1 MYINKLSST
10 MNKKILSL
18 AAVALIAMGA
28 NAQSYSEYSESSN
41 VQTETTTSSDKYKVE
56 TNHFWNNW
64 FITVGGGGQIFFGD
78 LDKYMEIGDRITP
91 TLDISVGKWFTP
103 GFGLQASYS
112 GLKLKGIARPDLTG
126 AKFKNGKTVPTSDLR
141 DSYVKDVTKASPFEQ
156 DAKYFNLH
164 LDGMLNLSNLLCG
177 YSETRVWNVIPY
189 AGVGLARTFDH
200 DGERGN
206 TISFNGGLINK
217 FRLGSRVDLNLTIKG
232 AILDDKFD
240 GEVSEPGENNSFDG
254 QLGAT
259 LGLTFK
265 LGKQGWNRSTST
277 TTIINNDAE
286 VNRLNSELNN
296 LRAENNRLKN
306 APKGEKVVTF
316 PYLVNFVR
324 NKVDVVNRELVNLKS
339 VAEMIKATPNKKY
352 SVIGYADKQTGTADR
367 NVWLADNRAKNVYDI
382 LVNEF
387 NVNPNQLV
395 LDSKG
400 GVDYMFYND
409 NQLSRSVIISEV
421 K

>member
-1 MYINKLSST
+1 

-64 FITVGGGGQIFFGD
+64 FITVGGGGQVLFGD
-78 LDKYMEIGDRITP
+78 LDKYLELGDRITP
-91 TLDISVGKWFTP
+91 ALDISVGKWFTP
-103 GFGLQASYS
+103 GLGLQVSYS
-112 GLKLKGIARPDLTG
+112 GLKLKGITLENDAHFRT
-126 AKFKNGKTVPTSDLR
+126 NNTVNVSDLR
-141 DSYVKDVTKASPFEQ
+141 DQDAYKKEFGNKNPFEQ
-156 DAKYFNLH
+156 DTKFFNLH
-164 LDGMLNLSNLLCG
+164 IDGMLNLSNLLCG

-189 AGVGLARTFDH
+189 VGVGLIRTFDQ
-200 DGERGN
+200 GSRGN
-206 TISFNGGLINK
+206 TVSFNGGLINK
-217 FRLGSRVDLNLTIKG
+217 FRLGSRVDLNLTIRG
-232 AILDDKFD
+232 AIMDDKFD
-240 GEVSEPGENNSFDG
+240 NEVSGPKENNSFDG
-254 QLGAT
+254 LLGAT

-367 NVWLADNRAKNVYDI
+367 NVWLAENRAKNVYDI

>member
-1 MYINKLSST
+1 

-41 VQTETTTSSDKYKVE
+41 VQTETTTSSDKFKVE

-78 LDKYMEIGDRITP
+78 LDKYLELGDRITP
-91 TLDISVGKWFTP
+91 ALDISVGKWFTP
-103 GFGLQASYS
+103 GLGLQVSYS
-112 GLKLKGIARPDLTG
+112 GLKLKGIALNDDAHFVT
-126 AKFKNGKTVPTSDLR
+126 NNVINQSELR
-141 DSYVKDVTKASPFEQ
+141 DLNDFKSRFGNKNPFEQ
-156 DAKYFNLH
+156 DTKFFNIH
-164 LDGMLNLSNLLCG
+164 IDGMLNLSNLLCG

-189 AGVGLARTFDH
+189 VGVGLIRTFDQ
-200 DGERGN
+200 GTRGN
-206 TISFNGGLINK
+206 TVSFNGGLINK

-232 AILDDKFD
+232 AIMDDKFD
-240 GEVSEPGENNSFDG
+240 NEVSGPKENNSFDG
-254 QLGAT
+254 RLGAT
-259 LGLTFK
+259 RGLTFR

-367 NVWLADNRAKNVYDI
+367 NVWLAENRAKNVYDI

>member
-1 MYINKLSST
+1 

-18 AAVALIAMGA
+18 TAVALMAVGT

-64 FITVGGGGQIFFGD
+64 FISVGGGGQIFFGD

-91 TLDISVGKWFTP
+91 TVDVSIGKWFTP
-103 GFGLQASYS
+103 GFGLQASYT
-112 GLKLKGIARPDLTG
+112 GLKLKGIALPDYKG
-126 AKFKNGKTVPTSDLR
+126 AKFRNGNVIPISDLR
-141 DSYVKDVTKASPFEQ
+141 DNYVTEMGKTAPIEQ

-164 LDGMLNLSNLLCG
+164 LEGMLNLSNLLCG
-177 YSETRVWNVIPY
+177 YKESRVWNVIPY
-189 AGVGLARTFDH
+189 AGVGLARTYDH
-200 DGERGN
+200 KGERGN

-217 FRLGSRVDLNLTIKG
+217 FRLGSRVDLNLIIKG

-240 GEVSEPGENNSFDG
+240 GEVTTPKVQNNSFDG

-259 LGLTFK
+259 LGLTYK
-265 LGKQGWNRSTST
+265 IGKQGWNRCTST

-286 VNRLNSELNN
+286 INRLNSELNN
-296 LRAENNRLKN
+296 LRAENNRLRGTQKSVDR
-306 APKGEKVVTF
+306 VVTF

-324 NKVDVVNRELVNLKS
+324 DKVDVVNRELVNLKS
-339 VAEMIKATPNKKY
+339 VAEMMKATPDKKY
-352 SVIGYADKQTGTADR
+352 SVIGYADKQTGSVDR
-367 NVWLADNRAKNVYDI
+367 NIWLAENRAKNVYDV

-387 NVNPNQLV
+387 NVNPNQIV

-400 GVDYMFYND
+400 GVDYMFYD
-409 NQLSRSVIISEV
+409 DAQLSRSVIITEI

>member
-1 MYINKLSST
+1 

-64 FITVGGGGQIFFGD
+64 FITVGGGGQVFFGD
-78 LDKYMEIGDRITP
+78 LDKYMELGDRITP
-91 TLDISVGKWFTP
+91 ALDISVGKWFTP
-103 GFGLQASYS
+103 GLGLQVSYS
-112 GLKLKGIARPDLTG
+112 GLKLKGLAITEG
-126 AKFKNGKTVPTSDLR
+126 AHFTTNKVINQSDLR
-141 DSYVKDVTKASPFEQ
+141 DLNDYKSRFGNKNPFEQ
-156 DAKYFNLH
+156 DTKYFNLH
-164 LDGMLNLSNLLCG
+164 IDGMLNLSNLLCG

-189 AGVGLARTFDH
+189 VGVGLARTFDQ
-200 DGERGN
+200 GTRGN
-206 TISFNGGLINK
+206 TISFNGGLINR

-232 AILDDKFD
+232 AILDDEFD
-240 GEVSEPGENNSFDG
+240 GEISRKEVNNSFDG
-254 QLGAT
+254 ILGAT

-367 NVWLADNRAKNVYDI
+367 NVWLAENRAKNVYDI

>member
-1 MYINKLSST
+1 

-64 FITVGGGGQIFFGD
+64 FITVGGGGQVFFGD
-78 LDKYMEIGDRITP
+78 LDKYLELGDRITP
-91 TLDISVGKWFTP
+91 ALDIAVGKWFTP
-103 GFGLQASYS
+103 GLGLQVSYS
-112 GLKLKGIARPDLTG
+112 GLKLKGITLDNDAHFRT
-126 AKFKNGKTVPTSDLR
+126 NNTINVSDLR
-141 DSYVKDVTKASPFEQ
+141 DLDAYKKEFGNKNPFEQ
-156 DAKYFNLH
+156 DTKYFNLH
-164 LDGMLNLSNLLCG
+164 IDGMLNLSNLLCG

-189 AGVGLARTFDH
+189 VGVGLIRTFDQ
-200 DGERGN
+200 GSRGN
-206 TISFNGGLINK
+206 TVSFNGGLINR
-217 FRLGSRVDLNLTIKG
+217 FRLGSRVDLNLTIRG
-232 AILDDKFD
+232 AIMDDKFD
-240 GEVSEPGENNSFDG
+240 NEVSGPKNNNSFDG
-254 QLGAT
+254 LLGAT

-296 LRAENNRLKN
+296 LRAENDRLKN

-367 NVWLADNRAKNVYDI
+367 NVWLAENRAKNVYDI

>member
-1 MYINKLSST
+1 

-41 VQTETTTSSDKYKVE
+41 VQTETTTSSDKFKVE

-91 TLDISVGKWFTP
+91 ALDISVGKWFTP
-103 GFGLQASYS
+103 GLGLQVSYS
-112 GLKLKGIARPDLTG
+112 GLKVKGIVRKGYAG
-126 AKFKNGKTVPTSDLR
+126 GKFLNGNTIPSSDLR
-141 DSYVKDVTKASPFEQ
+141 DAFVKEQ
-156 DAKYFNLH
+156 GKDNVLEQEANYFNLH
-164 LDGMLNLSNLLCG
+164 VDGMLNLSNLLCG

-189 AGVGLARTFDH
+189 AGVGLARTYDH
-200 DGERGN
+200 KGERGN

-217 FRLGSRVDLNLTIKG
+217 FRLGSRVDLNLTIRG

-240 GEVSEPGENNSFDG
+240 GEVSNKEDNNSFDG
-254 QLGAT
+254 ILGAT
-259 LGLTFK
+259 IGLTFK

-286 VNRLNSELNN
+286 INRLNSELNN

-367 NVWLADNRAKNVYDI
+367 NVWLAENRAKNVYDV

>member
-1 MYINKLSST
+1 

-18 AAVALIAMGA
+18 AAVALMAVGA

-41 VQTETTTSSDKYKVE
+41 VQTETTTSSDKFKVE

-64 FITVGGGGQIFFGD
+64 FITVGGGVNAFFGD
-78 LDKYMEIGDRITP
+78 LDKHLKLGDRLAP
-91 TLDISVGKWFTP
+91 ALDVSIGKWFTP
-103 GFGLQASYS
+103 GFGLQATYS
-112 GLKLKGIARPDLTG
+112 GLKIKGLWNQAG
-126 AKFKNGKTVPTSDLR
+126 ANFPTNNVVTDLR
-141 DSYVKDVTKASPFEQ
+141 DTYKDSYGNAKAYEQ
-156 DAKYFNLH
+156 EGKYFNLH

-200 DGERGN
+200 NGDRGN
-206 TISFNGGLINK
+206 GISLNAGLINK
-217 FRLGSRVDLNLTIKG
+217 FRLGSRVDLNLTIRG
-232 AILDDKFD
+232 MIVDDEWD
-240 GEVSEPGENNSFDG
+240 GEVSKPEANNSFDG

-265 LGKQGWNRSTST
+265 IGKQGWNRSTST

-306 APKGEKVVTF
+306 APKGEKIVTF

-324 NKVDVVNRELVNLKS
+324 DKVDVVNRELVNLKS
-339 VAEMIKATPNKKY
+339 VSEMIKATPNKKY
-352 SVIGYADKQTGTADR
+352 SVIGYADKQTGTSER
-367 NVWLADNRAKNVYDI
+367 NVWLAENRAKNVYDI

-387 NVNPNQLV
+387 GVNPNQLV

>member
-1 MYINKLSST
+1 

-64 FITVGGGGQIFFGD
+64 FITVGGGGQVLFGD
-78 LDKYMEIGDRITP
+78 LDKYMELGDRITP
-91 TLDISVGKWFTP
+91 ALDISVGKWFTP
-103 GFGLQASYS
+103 GLGLQVSYS
-112 GLKLKGIARPDLTG
+112 GLKLKGIAVDNDAHFRT
-126 AKFKNGKTVPTSDLR
+126 NNTINVSDLR
-141 DSYVKDVTKASPFEQ
+141 DQDAYKKEFGNKNPFEQ
-156 DAKYFNLH
+156 DTKFFNLH
-164 LDGMLNLSNLLCG
+164 IDGMLNLSNLLCG

-189 AGVGLARTFDH
+189 VGVGLIRTFDQ
-200 DGERGN
+200 GSRGN
-206 TISFNGGLINK
+206 TVSFNGGLINK
-217 FRLGSRVDLNLTIKG
+217 FRLGSRVDLNLTIRG
-232 AILDDKFD
+232 AIMDDKFD
-240 GEVSEPGENNSFDG
+240 NEVSGPKENNSFDG
-254 QLGAT
+254 LLGAT
-259 LGLTFK
+259 LGLTVK

-306 APKGEKVVTF
+306 APKSEKVVTF

-367 NVWLADNRAKNVYDI
+367 NVWLAENRAKNVYDI

>member
-64 FITVGGGGQIFFGD
+64 FITAGGGVQAFYGD
-78 LDKYMEIGDRITP
+78 LDKYLKLGDHITP
-91 TLDISVGKWFTP
+91 ALNISVGKWFTP
-103 GFGLQASYS
+103 GLGLQLSYS
-112 GLKLKGIARPDLTG
+112 GLKLKGIGLVPEG
-126 AKFKNGKTVPTSDLR
+126 KWYNGNVIPISDLR
-141 DSYVKDVTKASPFEQ
+141 DQSGYIKEHGKRNPTEQ
-156 DAKYFNLH
+156 DTKYFNLH
-164 LDGMLNLSNLLCG
+164 IDGLVNLSNLLCG
-177 YSETRVWNVIPY
+177 YSETRFWNVIPY
-189 AGVGLARTFDH
+189 FGVGLARTFDNA
-200 DGERGN
+200 GERGN
-206 TISFNGGLINK
+206 TISLNGGLINK
-217 FRLGSRVDLNLTIKG
+217 FRLGSRVDLNLTLHG
-232 AILDDKFD
+232 AVLDEKFD
-240 GEVSEPGENNSFDG
+240 GEVSQIGFDG
-254 QLGAT
+254 LAGAT
-259 LGLTFK
+259 LGLTFRI
-265 LGKQGWNRSTST
+265 GKQGWNRSTST

-339 VAEMIKATPNKKY
+339 VAEMIKATPDKKY
-352 SVIGYADKQTGTADR
+352 NVIGYADKQTGTSER
-367 NVWLADNRAKNVYDI
+367 NVWLAENRAKNVYDI

>member
-1 MYINKLSST
+1 

-64 FITVGGGGQIFFGD
+64 FITVGGGGQVLFGD
-78 LDKYMEIGDRITP
+78 LDKYLELGDRITP
-91 TLDISVGKWFTP
+91 ALDISVGKWFTP
-103 GFGLQASYS
+103 GLGLQVSYS
-112 GLKLKGIARPDLTG
+112 GLKLKGITLDNDAHFRT
-126 AKFKNGKTVPTSDLR
+126 NNTVNVSDLR
-141 DSYVKDVTKASPFEQ
+141 DQDAYKKEYGNKNPFEQ
-156 DAKYFNLH
+156 DTKFFNLH
-164 LDGMLNLSNLLCG
+164 IDGMLNLSNLLCG

-189 AGVGLARTFDH
+189 VGVGLIRTFDQ
-200 DGERGN
+200 GTRGN
-206 TISFNGGLINK
+206 TVSFNGGLINK
-217 FRLGSRVDLNLTIKG
+217 FRLGSRVDLNLTIRG
-232 AILDDKFD
+232 AIMDDKFD
-240 GEVSEPGENNSFDG
+240 NEVSGPNENNSFDG
-254 QLGAT
+254 LLGAT

-367 NVWLADNRAKNVYDI
+367 NVWLAENRAKNVYDI

>member
-1 MYINKLSST
+1 

-28 NAQSYSEYSESSN
+28 NAQSYSEYTESSN

-64 FITVGGGGQIFFGD
+64 FITVGGGGQVFFGD
-78 LDKYMEIGDRITP
+78 LDKYLELGDRITP
-91 TLDISVGKWFTP
+91 ALDIAVGKWFTP
-103 GFGLQASYS
+103 GLGLQVSYS
-112 GLKLKGIARPDLTG
+112 GLKLKGITLENDAHFRT
-126 AKFKNGKTVPTSDLR
+126 NNTINVSDLR
-141 DSYVKDVTKASPFEQ
+141 DQDAYKKEFGNKNPFEQ
-156 DAKYFNLH
+156 DTKYFNLH
-164 LDGMLNLSNLLCG
+164 VDGMLNLSNLLCG

-189 AGVGLARTFDH
+189 VGVGLIRTFDQ
-200 DGERGN
+200 GSRGN
-206 TISFNGGLINK
+206 TVSFNGGLINR
-217 FRLGSRVDLNLTIKG
+217 FRLGSRVDLNLTIRG
-232 AILDDKFD
+232 AIMDDKFD
-240 GEVSEPGENNSFDG
+240 NEVSGPKENNSFDG
-254 QLGAT
+254 LLGAT

-367 NVWLADNRAKNVYDI
+367 NVWLAENRAKNVYDI

>member
-18 AAVALIAMGA
+18 AAVALIAVGA

-41 VQTETTTSSDKYKVE
+41 VQTETTTSSDKFKVE

-78 LDKYMEIGDRITP
+78 LDKYLELGDRITP
-91 TLDISVGKWFTP
+91 ALDISVGKWFTP
-103 GFGLQASYS
+103 GLGLQVSYS
-112 GLKLKGIARPDLTG
+112 GLKLKGIALNDDAHFVT
-126 AKFKNGKTVPTSDLR
+126 NNVINQSELR
-141 DSYVKDVTKASPFEQ
+141 DLNDFKSRFGNKNPFEQ
-156 DAKYFNLH
+156 DTKFFNIH
-164 LDGMLNLSNLLCG
+164 IDGMLNLSNLLCG

-189 AGVGLARTFDH
+189 VGVGLIRTFDQ
-200 DGERGN
+200 GTRGN
-206 TISFNGGLINK
+206 TVSFNGGLINK

-232 AILDDKFD
+232 AIMDDKFD
-240 GEVSEPGENNSFDG
+240 NEVSGPKENNSFDG
-254 QLGAT
+254 LLGAT

-367 NVWLADNRAKNVYDI
+367 NVWLAENRAKNVYDI

>member
-1 MYINKLSST
+1 

-18 AAVALIAMGA
+18 AAVALMAVGA

-41 VQTETTTSSDKYKVE
+41 VQTETTTSSDKFKVE

-64 FITVGGGGQIFFGD
+64 FITVGGGMNVFFGD
-78 LDKYMEIGDRITP
+78 LDKHMKFGDRLAP
-91 TLDISVGKWFTP
+91 ALDVSIGKWFTP
-103 GFGLQASYS
+103 GFGLQATYS
-112 GLKLKGIARPDLTG
+112 GLKIKGIWDNASANFPTNDAYTDFRDD
-126 AKFKNGKTVPTSDLR
+126 FKGK
-141 DSYVKDVTKASPFEQ
+141 AWEQ

-200 DGERGN
+200 NGDRGN
-206 TISFNGGLINK
+206 GISLNAGLINK
-217 FRLGSRVDLNLTIKG
+217 FRLGSRVDLNLTIRG
-232 AILDDKFD
+232 MIVDDEWD
-240 GEVSEPGENNSFDG
+240 GEVSKPEANNSFDG

-265 LGKQGWNRSTST
+265 IGKQGWNRSTST

-306 APKGEKVVTF
+306 APKGEKIVTF

-352 SVIGYADKQTGTADR
+352 NVIGYADKQTGTSER
-367 NVWLADNRAKNVYDI
+367 NVWLAENRAKNVYDI

>member
-1 MYINKLSST
+1 

-64 FITVGGGGQIFFGD
+64 FITVGGGGQVLFGD
-78 LDKYMEIGDRITP
+78 LDKYLELGDRITP
-91 TLDISVGKWFTP
+91 ALDISVGKWFTP
-103 GFGLQASYS
+103 GLGLQVSYS
-112 GLKLKGIARPDLTG
+112 GLKLKGITLDNDAHFRT
-126 AKFKNGKTVPTSDLR
+126 NNTVNVSDLR
-141 DSYVKDVTKASPFEQ
+141 DQDAYKKEYGNKNPFEQ
-156 DAKYFNLH
+156 DTKFFNLH
-164 LDGMLNLSNLLCG
+164 IDGMLNLSNLLCG

-189 AGVGLARTFDH
+189 LGVGLIRTFDQ
-200 DGERGN
+200 GTRGN
-206 TISFNGGLINK
+206 TVSFNGGLINK
-217 FRLGSRVDLNLTIKG
+217 FRLGSRVDLNLTIRG
-232 AILDDKFD
+232 AIMDDKFD
-240 GEVSEPGENNSFDG
+240 NEVSGPNENNSFDG
-254 QLGAT
+254 LLGAT

-352 SVIGYADKQTGTADR
+352 NVIGYADKQTGTSER
-367 NVWLADNRAKNVYDI
+367 NVWLAENRAKNVYDI

>member
-1 MYINKLSST
+1 

-64 FITVGGGGQIFFGD
+64 FITVGGGGQVFFGD
-78 LDKYMEIGDRITP
+78 LDKYLELGDRITP
-91 TLDISVGKWFTP
+91 ALDISVGKWFTP
-103 GFGLQASYS
+103 GLGLQVSYS
-112 GLKLKGIARPDLTG
+112 GLKLKGITLDNDAHFRT
-126 AKFKNGKTVPTSDLR
+126 NNTVNVSDLR
-141 DSYVKDVTKASPFEQ
+141 DQDAYKKEYGNKNPFEQ
-156 DAKYFNLH
+156 DTKFFNLH
-164 LDGMLNLSNLLCG
+164 IDGMLNLSNLLCG

-189 AGVGLARTFDH
+189 VGVGLIRTFDQ
-200 DGERGN
+200 GTRGN
-206 TISFNGGLINK
+206 TVSFNGGLINK
-217 FRLGSRVDLNLTIKG
+217 FRLGSRVDLNLTIRG
-232 AILDDKFD
+232 AIMDDKFD
-240 GEVSEPGENNSFDG
+240 NEVSGPNENNSFDG
-254 QLGAT
+254 LLGAT

-277 TTIINNDAE
+277 TTIINNDSE
-286 VNRLNSELNN
+286 INRLNSELNN

-367 NVWLADNRAKNVYDI
+367 NVWLAENRAKNVYDI